1 MEISDKTR
9 FLFGTNSF
17 EILNFINDD
26 YLVEKKYI
34 EKKFPDITNLDNILK
49 QLLDW
54 KFVSVDNFDKYKLTD
69 EGMEKISLFLTLND
83 DQSFDELYKV
93 FSKVIRANFYLLS
106 ETRMVDALF
115 YQLKKPHDKYN
126 IKQVMICSPWISL
139 TGDQKKILL
148 DLKNKKKIP
157 IIFITRKPSREHVNV
172 ITTLQFLKEN
182 KFEVRELKQLLHTK
196 LYLIERSDIYENVV
210 IFGSENLTNRNMK
223 ELGMI
228 IRDEHIYNKCQTYF
242 DDIFANSQELNL

>member
-9 FLFGTNSF
+9 FLLGTNSF
-17 EILNFINDD
+17 EILNFINNA

-34 EKKFPDITNLDNILK
+34 KKEFPDITNLDNILK

-69 EGMEKISLFLTLND
+69 DGMEKISLFLTLND
-83 DQSFDELYKV
+83 NQSFDELYKV

-139 TGDQKKILL
+139 TDEQKKILL

-242 DDIFANSQELNL
+242 DDIFANSQEINL